1 MRPVKGAPKS
11 LWVCLRS
18 WSLEHKSFLLPS
30 CPLVEHA
37 AHHALNVADGRE
49 HWLSLRNMP
58 DQDDDWTSWTKF
70 STIHSD
76 RSTLIISPDGSEIP
90 IGQRIQWWSNSYGK
104 KKMAQRRDLTK
115 AYCGR
120 WMGVVKETHSI
131 KNQIK
136 QTNNNKNENKNKNIP
151 RCGPGSDGFHV
162 APQHLFKVSVNSTLL
177 GLRKANICSRRQDRN
192 PGLLKFQGSA
202 PQKCGRFLKEIC
214 SKL

>member
-136 QTNNNKNENKNKNIP
+136 QTTTKTKTKTKTSQGVAQALMDFMWLLNIFSRWVLTP
-151 RCGPGSDGFHV
+151 LYWGSERPIFAHDDRTGTQV
-162 APQHLFKVSVNSTLL
+162 CLNS
-177 GLRKANICSRRQDRN
+177 KALPHR
-192 PGLLKFQGSA
+192 SA
-202 PQKCGRFLKEIC
+202 GDF
-214 SKL
+214 